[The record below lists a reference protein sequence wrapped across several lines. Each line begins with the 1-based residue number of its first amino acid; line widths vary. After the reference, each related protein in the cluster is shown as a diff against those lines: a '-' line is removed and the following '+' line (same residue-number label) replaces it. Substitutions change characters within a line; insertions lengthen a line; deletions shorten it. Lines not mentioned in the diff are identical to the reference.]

1 MDGREAPVVTVT
13 SPRHRSSP
21 ARAVV
26 IAIVSLFVFA
36 EPMASRPAASTLSM
50 ADTGIATSTASI
62 ADSELSIVTRSFTTV
77 STPVR
82 TMRSL
87 INATRNSFNRVGLRL
102 NSRLNLV
109 AQRHSA
115 RMAKLNRL
123 HHNPNLVKDVG
134 DMPWKVLGE
143 NVGVG
148 NTVQTLHTA
157 FMNSPSHRSN
167 ILRSSYRQ
175 VGIGV
180 LFSKGRTWVTVVFYA

>member
-1 MDGREAPVVTVT
+1 MVTVT
-13 SPRHRSSP
+13 SPRHRISP

-26 IAIVSLFVFA
+26 LVIVSVFVFA
-36 EPMASRPAASTLSM
+36 EPMAARPDASTQSL
-50 ADTGIATSTASI
+50 ADTRLTAS
-62 ADSELSIVTRSFTTV
+62 AGSVVDANLSTVRYSTTV
-77 STPVR
+77 STQVR

-87 INATRNSFNRVGLRL
+87 INETRTVYHRIGLRL
-102 NSRLNLV
+102 NSRLSLV

-134 DMPWKVLGE
+134 DMPWKILGE

-148 NTVQTLHTA
+148 ATVNTLHKA

-167 ILRSSYRQ
+167 ILRSSYRL

-180 LFSKGRTWVTVVFYA
+180 LFSKGRTWVTVVFYG